1 MGVRQ
6 GTYSPSY
13 RLIYIPLVAGA
24 ILSLILLTN
33 SFRDYIF
40 VSRLLATQQ
49 VRHRMREYMAT
60 LDQQLKR
67 VERRNDSRLNLLLDD
82 VKASG
87 ERPLWIAIRYPDG
100 STLEQYGDSTLHVF
114 QKEEEDNGLRKHE
127 AVFRVVPTD
136 DGSAVVEAFAMHQ
149 PISTIM
155 ERSPLSPATAHSL
168 FIVEL
173 ALPLTPADPS
183 ILLTQRWNLFINTS
197 GALALLGTVLIAGV
211 NVRSYVRGRLLE
223 QQLEVAREVQARLL
237 PVTTDGLDG
246 LLTAMEYRPA
256 EQVSGDFYDLFTVSN
271 KRAAIVIGDVSG
283 KGVPAALLMGVIHG
297 AVRSTSW
304 TGSSEQHELETSRLN
319 TLLCQHADG
328 NRYATMFWCYYD
340 RPARTLHYINAG
352 HVSPLL
358 ITSHENGAAIIPLDI
373 GGLVIGLLPNIS
385 FSQASTPIS
394 QGDLL
399 VMYSDGLIEATN
411 KEGEE
416 YGEDRLRRILA
427 EAYGRTPA
435 ECKTVVM
442 NSVTKFLGAGRLHDD
457 LTIVITQF
465 S

>member
-1 MGVRQ
+1 MSVRQ
-6 GTYSPSY
+6 RTYPTSY
-13 RLIYIPLVAGA
+13 RLIYVPLAAGA

-33 SFRDYIF
+33 SFRDYVF
-40 VSRLLATQQ
+40 VARLLATQQ

-60 LDQQLKR
+60 FDQQLKR
-67 VERRNDSRLNLLLDD
+67 SERRDDSRLNLLLDD
-82 VKASG
+82 VKAAG
-87 ERPLWIAIRYPDG
+87 ETPLWIAIRSPDG

-114 QKEEEDNGLRKHE
+114 QKEEEESGLRKHE
-127 AVFRVVPTD
+127 AVFRVVPTHH
-136 DGSAVVEAFAMHQ
+136 GSAVVEVFPLYQ
-149 PISTIM
+149 PISARVEQFPSSPRTP
-155 ERSPLSPATAHSL
+155 RSLL
-168 FIVEL
+168 VVEL

-183 ILLTQRWNLFINTS
+183 VLRTQRWNLFIGTA
-197 GALALLGTVLIAGV
+197 GALALLSTVLIAGI

-223 QQLEVAREVQARLL
+223 QQVEVAREVQARLL

-246 LLTAMEYRPA
+246 LLTAMEYQPA
-256 EQVSGDFYDLFTVSN
+256 DQVSGDFYDLFTVSN
-271 KRAAIVIGDVSG
+271 SRTAIVIGDVSG

-340 RPARTLHYINAG
+340 KLTRTLHYINAG
-352 HVSPLL
+352 HLAPLL
-358 ITSHENGAAIIPLDI
+358 ITSNENGVGIIPLDI
-373 GGLVIGLLPNIS
+373 GGPVIGLLPNVR
-385 FSQASTPIS
+385 FSQASTQIS

-399 VMYSDGLIEATN
+399 VMCSDGLIEATN
-411 KEGEE
+411 KDGEE
-416 YGEDRLRRILA
+416 YGEYRLRVNLA
-427 EAYGRTPA
+427 EAYGCTPA
-435 ECKTVVM
+435 ECKTAVM
-442 NSVTKFLGAGRLHDD
+442 TSVAKFLGTSKLHDD

>member
-1 MGVRQ
+1 MSVRQ
-6 GTYSPSY
+6 GTYTPSY
-13 RLIYIPLVAGA
+13 RLIYIPLAAGA

-33 SFRDYIF
+33 SIRDYVF

-49 VRHRMREYMAT
+49 IRHRMREYIAT

-67 VERRNDSRLNLLLDD
+67 VDRRDDSRLILLLDD

-87 ERPLWIAIRYPDG
+87 ETPLWIAISYPDG

-127 AVFRVVPTD
+127 AVFRVVPTH
-136 DGSAVVEAFAMHQ
+136 DGSAVVEAFALHQ
-149 PISTIM
+149 PLPAKM
-155 ERSPLSPATAHSL
+155 EQPSSPPGTPRSLL
-168 FIVEL
+168 VVEL
-173 ALPLTPADPS
+173 ALPLTPATPA
-183 ILLTQRWNLFINTS
+183 ILQTQRWNLFISIS
-197 GALALLGTVLIAGV
+197 GALALLSTVLIAGI

-223 QQLEVAREVQARLL
+223 QQVEVAREVQARLL
-237 PVTTDGLDG
+237 PITTDGLEG

-256 EQVSGDFYDLFTVSN
+256 DQVSGDFYDLFTVSDS
-271 KRAAIVIGDVSG
+271 RAAIVIGDVSG

-340 RPARTLHYINAG
+340 RLTRTLHYINAG
-352 HVSPLL
+352 HLSPLL
-358 ITSHENGAAIIPLDI
+358 VTSDDNGVAIISLDI
-373 GGLVIGLLPNIS
+373 GGPVIGLLPNIS
-385 FSQASTPIS
+385 FSQASTPVS

-399 VMYSDGLIEATN
+399 VMCSDGLIEATN
-411 KEGEE
+411 KDGEE
-416 YGEDRLRRILA
+416 YGEERLRKNLA

-435 ECKTVVM
+435 ECKAAVM
-442 NSVTKFLGAGRLHDD
+442 TSVTSFLGSSKLQDD